1 MKQAIKIIDPI
12 QITVNNSYKLDD
24 WLKNLILKCS
34 DDNPNTNLEQVAKLI
49 GISYRTL
56 SRKAEEYKLDLS
68 LTARRERF
76 HASLNLKKVN

>member
-34 DDNPNTNLEQVAKLI
+34 DDNPNTNLE
-49 GISYRTL
+49 
-56 SRKAEEYKLDLS
+56 
-68 LTARRERF
+68 
-76 HASLNLKKVN
+76 